1 MKDGVS
7 IVAVAE
13 MALNSVL
20 RELREMRE
28 LYQTRT

>member
-28 LYQTRT
+28 LYQTPT